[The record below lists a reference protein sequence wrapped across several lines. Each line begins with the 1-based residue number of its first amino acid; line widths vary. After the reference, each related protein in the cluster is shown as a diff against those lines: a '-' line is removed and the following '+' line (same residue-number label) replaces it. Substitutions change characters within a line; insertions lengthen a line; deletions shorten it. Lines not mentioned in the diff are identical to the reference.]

1 MMCCGTEHPWRTLA
15 AASRLWSAPFQ
26 FFPVFLL
33 SQFNLNPAFLIQKR
47 LNRTNPVESNPHMK
61 IKLPLSLL
69 AAASLALSSAAFAAG
84 AKTYQ
89 VTGPVLEVTDSMIV
103 IEKGA
108 KKERW
113 EINRDAN
120 TKVTGDLKVGEKV
133 TVTYTMTATDAEV
146 KAGKGGKKDKNE
158 AAKAAPTP

>member
-1 MMCCGTEHPWRTLA
+1 MNMKA
-15 AASRLWSAPFQ
+15 AFS
-26 FFPVFLL
+26 
-33 SQFNLNPAFLIQKR
+33 LI
-47 LNRTNPVESNPHMK
+47 
-61 IKLPLSLL
+61 
-69 AAASLALSSAAFAAG
+69 AAASLAFSSAAFAAG

-120 TKVTGDLKVGEKV
+120 TKVPGDVKVGDKV
-133 TVTYTMTATDAEV
+133 TVTYTMSATEVEV
-146 KAGKGGKKDKNE
+146 KAGKGGKKE
-158 AAKAAPTP
+158 AKAAPTP

>member
-1 MMCCGTEHPWRTLA
+1 
-15 AASRLWSAPFQ
+15 
-26 FFPVFLL
+26 
-33 SQFNLNPAFLIQKR
+33 
-47 LNRTNPVESNPHMK
+47 MK

-69 AAASLALSSAAFAAG
+69 AAASLALSSTAFAAG

-120 TKVTGDLKVGEKV
+120 TKVTGDVKVGDKV
-133 TVTYTMTATDAEV
+133 HVTYTMSATNVEV
-146 KAGKGGKKDKNE
+146 KAGKSGKKE
-158 AAKAAPTP
+158 AKAVPTP